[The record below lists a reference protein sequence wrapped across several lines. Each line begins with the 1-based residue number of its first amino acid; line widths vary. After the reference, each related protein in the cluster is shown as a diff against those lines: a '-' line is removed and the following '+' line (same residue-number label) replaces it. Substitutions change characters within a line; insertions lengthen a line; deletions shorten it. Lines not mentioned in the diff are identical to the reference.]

1 MIHAT
6 IDRTSVTLNSDELQ
20 AVIHFLAGARAET
33 PLSPS
38 GGAESG
44 KPQSATETTAAA
56 ASTSATPNP
65 GGILAIGTNGN
76 TLCNALAGQIQ
87 SQIRPM
93 IHQIS
98 TINDSC
104 HG

>member
-1 MIHAT
+1 MIPAN

-44 KPQSATETTAAA
+44 RPQSATETTAAA
-56 ASTSATPNP
+56 STAATPDP
-65 GGILAIGTNGN
+65 GGILAIGTIGN
-76 TLCNALAGQIQ
+76 TLCNALARQIQ
-87 SQIRPM
+87 SQIRPI
-93 IHQIS
+93 IHQIC

-104 HG
+104 LG